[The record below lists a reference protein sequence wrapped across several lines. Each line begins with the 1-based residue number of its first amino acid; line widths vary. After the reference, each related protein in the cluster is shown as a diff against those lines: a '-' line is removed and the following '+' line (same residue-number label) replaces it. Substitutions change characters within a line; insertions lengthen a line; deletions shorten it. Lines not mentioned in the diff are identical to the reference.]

1 MGIIE
6 YPIGQQDFKAL
17 REGNYIY
24 VDKTRYLE
32 YFVKPGKYFFLARPR
47 RFGKSL
53 FLSTLQ
59 YFFEGRRELFRG
71 LYAETMDWDWDEYPV
86 LHLDLNTDRFAG
98 RESFSYVLNTLFEQW
113 EHKYGLDTETLRS
126 IPFSQRFK
134 LIIEAAHRKTGR
146 QVVILVD
153 EYDKPL
159 VNNLNNDDAFENFR
173 VELAGVYSNFK
184 SGAEHIR
191 LVLITGVSRFSKL
204 SIFSDLNNLNDI
216 SFDEPFS
223 DICGITERELREN
236 FQDGIAR
243 LADKLNRSHED
254 VCELLKKNYDGYR
267 FSAEGNDI
275 YNPWS
280 LLNCMDKC
288 RIANYWNHTGIPT
301 LVAEVL
307 KMSNVNLEG
316 LFNSQCTLDMLMG
329 FDLRSADPLA
339 LLYQTGYLTIKNYDA
354 YLDLY
359 TLGVPNREVRTGLFD
374 VLVPYYVKTKE
385 VPVETV
391 VRTLT
396 ASLIS
401 GNPDEFMKNLR
412 IYFAGIPYEMNMEN
426 ENNFQNCF
434 FILMSLLGFNARP
447 EVHTSDGRID
457 LLITT
462 ERFVYI
468 IELKYDSTASEAL
481 EQICRKNYELAYT
494 GAGKKIFRIGVEF
507 SSRTRT
513 IVDWKI
519 SSRPS

>member
-1 MGIIE
+1 MDGIE

-59 YFFEGRRELFRG
+59 YFFEGRRELFHG
-71 LYAETMDWDWDEYPV
+71 LYADSMDWDWKEYPV
-86 LHLDLNTDRFAG
+86 LHLDLNTDRYS
-98 RESFSYVLNTLFEQW
+98 EPETFSEVLDTLFEQW
-113 EHKYGLDTETLRS
+113 ERRYGIDPEEARRRR
-126 IPFSQRFK
+126 FSQRFK
-134 LIIEAAHRKTGR
+134 RIIEAAHISTGR

-159 VNNLNNDDAFENFR
+159 VNNLDCDEQFESFR
-173 VELAGVYSNFK
+173 SELAGVYSNFK

-216 SFDEPFS
+216 SLDEPFS

-236 FQDGIAR
+236 FEEGIDL
-243 LADKLNRSHED
+243 LAVKMKCGHEE
-254 VCELLKKNYDGYR
+254 VCALLKQNYDGYR
-267 FSAEGNDI
+267 FSAEGSEI

-288 RIANYWNHTGIPT
+288 NIANYWNHTGIPT
-301 LVAEVL
+301 LVAQVL
-307 KMSNVNLEG
+307 KRSNVNLEE
-316 LFNSQCTLDMLMG
+316 LFNTQCTLDMLLG
-329 FDLRSADPLA
+329 LDLRSADPLA
-339 LLYQTGYLTIKNYDA
+339 LLYQTGYLTIKSYDA
-354 YLDLY
+354 DINIY
-359 TLGVPNREVRTGLFD
+359 TLGIPNREVSTGLFD
-374 VLVPYYVKTKE
+374 VLVPYYVKTKGE
-385 VPVETV
+385 PTETV
-391 VRTLT
+391 VRKLT
-396 ASLIS
+396 ASLMI
-401 GNPDEFMKNLR
+401 GRPEEFMKNLR

-457 LLITT
+457 LLIDTGKY
-462 ERFVYI
+462 VYI
-468 IELKYDSTASEAL
+468 IELKYDSTAAAAL
-481 EQICRKNYELAYT
+481 EQIDSKNYDLPYR
-494 GAGKKIFRIGVEF
+494 GGGKKIFRIGAAF
-507 SSRTRT
+507 SSKTRT
-513 IVDWKI
+513 IQDWKI
-519 SSRPS
+519 S